1 MVTVSFLFI
10 ENSDLLI
17 GSKQI
22 AGFVYV
28 DSIIP
33 TSLAVDQTLE
43 GIKDRMKIAYAET
56 PTGT

>member
-28 DSIIP
+28 DSIIH
-33 TSLAVDQTLE
+33 SHSYKGMLL
-43 GIKDRMKIAYAET
+43 KHLHL
-56 PTGT
+56 